1 MINFSNS
8 QGILKA
14 VAISITA
21 LNTHVIDNLKC
32 IHPFTSIPTIMALE
46 ANDLIGSDT
55 MSIKDGIISFEIK
68 GDWNLGSLPVKGMRL
83 RFTDNLHQELLP
95 DLFDPDTTGTLPPE
109 RYEFILEAT
118 VEEVTNWYEKTL
130 EIEYIKPSEQ
140 TIDDVVRPIYIF
152 DHTEYY
158 KNKWPEVKT
167 ITSLA
172 CTPIY

>member
-1 MINFSNS
+1 MNS
-8 QGILKA
+8 YRLRPKKKKVSAEFGKVTKIKAAVILREKKI
-14 VAISITA
+14 IS
-21 LNTHVIDNLKC
+21 D
-32 IHPFTSIPTIMALE
+32 
-46 ANDLIGSDT
+46 
-55 MSIKDGIISFEIK
+55 DGIVSFEIK

-83 RFTDNLHQELLP
+83 RFTDDLHQELLP
-95 DLFDPDTTGTLPPE
+95 DLFDPDTAGTLPPE

-118 VEEVTNWYEKTL
+118 VKEVTKWYEQTL

-158 KNKWPEVKT
+158 KNKWPEVKA